1 MHRERDRFSKF
12 NEHARA
18 VLSLAHEEAQRLGHN
33 YIGTEHLLLGLV
45 GVEESTAGQ
54 VLNKLGADQYKVGS
68 AVEFIIGH
76 GDSIILGSAGL
87 TPRAKKV
94 IELAVDEARQL
105 GHDYIGT
112 EHLLLGLVREG
123 EGIAAGVLESL
134 GVNMRR
140 VRVATLEVLG
150 HPGLEQ
156 WGSSMTRRMQE
167 QGVSHTRNLL
177 NLASNYVRAIKQEE
191 LRVSRVQDLDDLVP
205 EPLDESEPGNSFTLR
220 TRRMLMQAYR
230 EARTYHADL
239 VGTEHLLL
247 GLMREQNG
255 IAFHVLRNLKI
266 DEHRIFSA
274 IQFLIVQENLKEP
287 DGDGGFTEDGGKAV
301 ELAIDEA
308 RQLGQ
313 SAIGVEHFLLGL
325 IRGEGIASGV
335 LITRG
340 LTLEKA
346 RLETRHLVG
355 L

>member
-1 MHRERDRFSKF
+1 MHKERDRFSKF

-45 GVEESTAGQ
+45 GVGESTAGQ
-54 VLNKLGADQYKVGS
+54 VLNKLGADQYKVRN
-68 AVEFIIGH
+68 AVEFIIGR
-76 GDSIILGSAGL
+76 GDRFVLGFVGL
-87 TPRAKKV
+87 TPRAKTV

-123 EGIAAGVLESL
+123 QGIAASVLESL

-140 VRVATLEVLG
+140 VRAATLEVLG
-150 HPGLEQ
+150 YSWSEP
-156 WGSSMTRRMQE
+156 WGSSVIGRMQDQE
-167 QGVSHTRNLL
+167 TTQLRHLL
-177 NLASNYVRAIKQEE
+177 EIASNYVREKTSEE
-191 LRVSRVQDLDDLVP
+191 LQVCRVQDVDDLVP
-205 EPLDESEPGNSFTLR
+205 EPGGKRGRGNSFTLR
-220 TRRMLMQAYR
+220 ARRMLIQAR
-230 EARTYHADL
+230 HEAWTYSAQL

-247 GLMREQNG
+247 ALMREQNG

-266 DEHRIFSA
+266 DERRILSA
-274 IQFLIVQENLKEP
+274 TEFLIVQENLKEP
-287 DGDGGFTEDGGKAV
+287 DGENGFSEDGGKAV

-313 SAIGVEHFLLGL
+313 SAIGTEHFLLGL

-346 RLETRHLVG
+346 RTETRRLLG